1 MSSYQPGKQQYVRC
15 IMSGNTAFCFSSAKA
30 VFVDPK
36 IIVVVVAVVIII
48 VVHLV
53 VLNLDNWVIAV
64 F

>member
-1 MSSYQPGKQQYVRC
+1 
-15 IMSGNTAFCFSSAKA
+15 MSGSTADFCSSAKA
-30 VFVDPK
+30 VFVDPI
-36 IIVVVVAVVIII
+36 IIVVVVIGIIS